1 MLTKRLEAAKEY
13 LDRNPEAV
21 CIPSGGK
28 GNGELV
34 SEAQAMKAW
43 LVEHGIDEN
52 RIYPEAQSRDTV
64 ENIRNSKEI
73 MDSEGLPKDMIL
85 VSDGFH
91 QYRAG
96 LIAQKQGI
104 EAGTVSA
111 QTPWYTLATYWMRE
125 IFALAQEILFH

>member
-1 MLTKRLEAAKEY
+1 
-13 LDRNPEAV
+13 
-21 CIPSGGK
+21 
-28 GNGELV
+28 
-34 SEAQAMKAW
+34 MKAW

-73 MDSEGLPKDMIL
+73 MDSKGLPKDMIL

-96 LIAQKQGI
+96 LIAQKAGNRGGRVSVPKLPGI
-104 EAGTVSA
+104 PLQPTGCGKF
-111 QTPWYTLATYWMRE
+111 L
-125 IFALAQEILFH
+125 L

>member
-85 VSDGFH
+85 VSDGFISIE
-91 QYRAG
+91 QADRA
-96 LIAQKQGI
+96 K
-104 EAGTVSA
+104 AGNRGGRRFGPNSLVYPCNLLDAGNFCFSSGNS
-111 QTPWYTLATYWMRE
+111 
-125 IFALAQEILFH
+125 FH

>member
-1 MLTKRLEAAKEY
+1 
-13 LDRNPEAV
+13 
-21 CIPSGGK
+21 
-28 GNGELV
+28 
-34 SEAQAMKAW
+34 MKAW

-104 EAGTVSA
+104 EAGAVSG

>member
-1 MLTKRLEAAKEY
+1 MHTIWGKRQRGIGQRGPGHEDLAGRAR
-13 LDRNPEAV
+13 DRRKPHL
-21 CIPSGGK
+21 SGGSK
-28 GNGELV
+28 QRYSGEYQKL
-34 SEAQAMKAW
+34 Q
-43 LVEHGIDEN
+43 
-52 RIYPEAQSRDTV
+52 
-64 ENIRNSKEI
+64 I
-73 MDSEGLPKDMIL
+73 MDREDLPKDMIL

-104 EAGTVSA
+104 EAGAVSA

>member
-1 MLTKRLEAAKEY
+1 MHTIWGKRQRGIGQRGPGHEGL
-13 LDRNPEAV
+13 
-21 CIPSGGK
+21 
-28 GNGELV
+28 
-34 SEAQAMKAW
+34 

-73 MDSEGLPKDMIL
+73 MDSKGLPKDMIL

-104 EAGTVSA
+104 EAGAFRPKLPGIPLQPTGCGKF
-111 QTPWYTLATYWMRE
+111 
-125 IFALAQEILFH
+125 FALAQEISFPLMWKFNRNPS